1 MAKQSI
7 AKMAKANGVS
17 PKTAYGRISRGVSVA
32 EATSV
37 QAYQVNRNRKNKM
50 RHGRKAEIVWAH
62 LVADPLARPVDVHRA
77 TGVSYGYVHKLM
89 SKVGTPR
96 EVFEREAQAAIP
108 VAPTTPSRTR
118 NTVIAAAILVL
129 ITAWMVFAL
138 GV

>member
-7 AKMAKANGVS
+7 AKMAKANGVK
-17 PKTAYGRISRGVSVA
+17 PDTAYKRIHRGVSVA
-32 EATSV
+32 EATS
-37 QAYQVNRNRKNKM
+37 ARKHQVNRNRKNKM

-62 LVADPLARPVDVHRA
+62 LITDPLARPVDVHRA
-77 TGVSYGYVHKLM
+77 TGVSYGYVYKLM

-118 NTVIAAAILVL
+118 NTIIAAAILVL
-129 ITAWMVFAL
+129 IIAWMVFAL

>member
-7 AKMAKANGVS
+7 AKMAKANGIK
-17 PKTAYGRISRGVSVA
+17 PDTAYKRIHRGVSVA
-32 EATSV
+32 EATS
-37 QAYQVNRNRKNKM
+37 ARKHQVNRNRKNKM

-96 EVFEREAQAAIP
+96 EVFEREAQSATS
-108 VAPTTPSRTR
+108 VEPTTPSRAR

-129 ITAWMVFAL
+129 IIAWMVFAL

>member
-7 AKMAKANGVS
+7 AKMAKANGVK
-17 PKTAYGRISRGVSVA
+17 PDTAYKRIYRGVSVA
-32 EATSV
+32 EATS
-37 QAYQVNRNRKNKM
+37 ARKHQVNRNRKNKM

-62 LVADPLARPVDVHRA
+62 LITDPLARPVDVHRA

-96 EVFEREAQAAIP
+96 EVFEKEAQAAIP
-108 VAPTTPSRTR
+108 VAPTTSSRTR
-118 NTVIAAAILVL
+118 NTVIAAATLIV
-129 ITAWMVFAL
+129 ITAWMVAAL

>member
-7 AKMAKANGVS
+7 AKMAKANGVK
-17 PKTAYGRISRGVSVA
+17 PDTAYKRIYRGVSVA
-32 EATSV
+32 EATS
-37 QAYQVNRNRKNKM
+37 ARKHQVNRNRKNKM

-129 ITAWMVFAL
+129 IIAWMVFAL

>member
-7 AKMAKANGVS
+7 AKMAKANGVR
-17 PKTAYGRISRGVSVA
+17 PDTAYKRIYRGVSVA

-37 QAYQVNRNRKNKM
+37 GVHKVNRNRKNKT
-50 RHGRKAEIVWAH
+50 RRGRKAEIVWAH
-62 LVADPLARPVDVHRA
+62 IIADPLARPVDIHRA

-96 EVFEREAQAAIP
+96 EVFEKEAQAAIP
-108 VAPTTPSRTR
+108 VAPTTPSRAR
-118 NTVIAAAILVL
+118 NTIIAAAILVL
-129 ITAWMVFAL
+129 IIAWMVFAL